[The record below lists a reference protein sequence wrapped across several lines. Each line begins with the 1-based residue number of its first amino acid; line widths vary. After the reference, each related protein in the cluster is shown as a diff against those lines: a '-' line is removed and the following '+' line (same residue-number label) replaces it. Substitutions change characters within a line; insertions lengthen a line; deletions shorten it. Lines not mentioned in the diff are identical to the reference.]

1 MLVIPEYIREEVVT
15 VLAVNF
21 NSFFNQLALEVWI
34 QLYTFT
40 VLYSPFFNNNELVFL
55 AYVSTYFKESMKY
68 QQHISSTGKSAYK

>member
-1 MLVIPEYIREEVVT
+1 MYHMSLSKEIKGIVVLMLVIPEYIREEVVT

-40 VLYSPFFNNNELVFL
+40 VLYSIF
-55 AYVSTYFKESMKY
+55 SMT
-68 QQHISSTGKSAYK
+68 IN